1 MDQTSQLELT
11 PTNQTTGL
19 DQMIY
24 STQYPDLFLVHCA
37 KCHEVVGTRS
47 MWCDIDNSMRHLDCL
62 SKDRLKQLEAKS

>member
-1 MDQTSQLELT
+1 
-11 PTNQTTGL
+11 
-19 DQMIY
+19 MIY